1 MIHGPC
7 GEANLS
13 APCMKNGKCSKN
25 YPKDFNTET
34 QIDENGYIYIKDMY
48 AK

>member
-7 GEANLS
+7 GEANPS

-34 QIDENGYIYIKDMY
+34 QIDENGYIYIK
-48 AK
+48 